1 MCAKGRVLNE
11 LVPKIK
17 AADCIV
23 FASPVYFWTISSELK
38 AFIERFY
45 CLAEED
51 NDPPLGRYE
60 KYPVKDSA
68 LLMTSADDFFWTF
81 EQAVSYYNFA
91 LVNYIGFNDKGTL
104 LAGGCGDT
112 NGRPCIEKTP
122 HLQRAYE
129 FGKNIYGTCDGQ

>member
-1 MCAKGRVLNE
+1 
-11 LVPKIK
+11 
-17 AADCIV
+17 
-23 FASPVYFWTISSELK
+23 
-38 AFIERFY
+38 
-45 CLAEED
+45 
-51 NDPPLGRYE
+51 
-60 KYPVKDSA
+60 
-68 LLMTSADDFFWTF
+68 MTFADDFFRTF